1 MNQEIPTYLPLVD
14 DNPYTLDVNAMAAAD
29 WLSGYCDGNLALND
43 LDETDRRHWLA
54 LKQVAWF
61 YRNFQE

>member
-1 MNQEIPTYLPLVD
+1 MNGELPTYLQWVG
-14 DNPYTLDVNAMAAAD
+14 DNANTLDHDAMAAAD
-29 WLSGYCDGNLALND
+29 WLTGFCDGKLALTD
-43 LDETDRRHWLA
+43 EDETDRRHWLA